1 MYNEVLLEH
10 NLYPKNRGKLAK
22 AEIERELKNA
32 SCGDKIFV
40 QLKIEDGKIVD
51 GKFSGIGCAISL
63 ASADLMIETIRGK
76 TIKEAEELRK
86 KFRKMILSGED
97 FENEDGM
104 KDLGMSLAL
113 RVVAR
118 MPARAKCAELAW
130 QIFDV
135 KKEDTEY
142 L

>member
-40 QLKIEDGKIVD
+40 QLKIEDSKIVD

-97 FENEDGM
+97 SENEDGM
-104 KDLGMSLAL
+104 KDLGVSLAL
-113 RVVAR
+113 GIVAR
-118 MPARAKCAELAW
+118 MPARTKCAELAW

>member
-76 TIKEAEELRK
+76 TIKEAEELRE

-97 FENEDGM
+97 FENEDSM
-104 KDLGMSLAL
+104 KDLGVSLAL
-113 RVVAR
+113 EIVAR

-135 KKEDTEY
+135 KKEDAEY

>member
-76 TIKEAEELRK
+76 TIKEAEELRE

-97 FENEDGM
+97 LKNEDSM
-104 KDLGMSLAL
+104 EDLGVSLAL
-113 RVVAR
+113 GVVSR

-135 KKEDTEY
+135 KKEDAEY

>member
-51 GKFSGIGCAISL
+51 GKFSGVGCAISL

-97 FENEDGM
+97 FKNEDSM
-104 KDLGMSLAL
+104 KDLGVSLAL
-113 RVVAR
+113 EVVAR

-130 QIFDV
+130 QIFDI
-135 KKEDTEY
+135 KKEDAEY

>member
-1 MYNEVLLEH
+1 M
-10 NLYPKNRGKLAK
+10 
-22 AEIERELKNA
+22 
-32 SCGDKIFV
+32 
-40 QLKIEDGKIVD
+40 
-51 GKFSGIGCAISL
+51 

-76 TIKEAEELRK
+76 TIKEAEELRE
-86 KFRKMILSGED
+86 KFKKMILSGED
-97 FENEDGM
+97 FKNEDSM
-104 KDLGMSLAL
+104 KDLGVSLAL
-113 RVVAR
+113 GIVAR

>member
-51 GKFSGIGCAISL
+51 GKFSGVGCAISL
-63 ASADLMIETIRGK
+63 ASADLMIETIRRK
-76 TIKEAEELRK
+76 TIKEAEELRE

-97 FENEDGM
+97 SM
-104 KDLGMSLAL
+104 KDLGVSLAL
-113 RVVAR
+113 GIVAR

-135 KKEDTEY
+135 KKEDTKY